1 MTKIIETGIIISD
14 VKDSPV
20 FECVAF
26 QQISYCDSKG
36 KWHNTGLEVFQYCIL
51 EDIDPDQ
58 KVNLPCLRNGRCIWK
73 GIIKKRGLLLRS
85 APLDEVQMTFDLEPK
100 VKKP

>member
-20 FECVAF
+20 FECVGF
-26 QQISYCDSKG
+26 QQISYCDGKG

-58 KVNLPCLRNGRCIWK
+58 KVNLPCLRDGRCIWK
-73 GIIKKRGLLLRS
+73 GITQSNEHVIASEAKQSLHAQ
-85 APLDEVQMTFDLEPK
+85 APRQLALERP
-100 VKKP
+100 